1 MSDTEQ
7 LYFEMPIKRSL
18 GIEDF
23 RISDCNKLAFDLVTK
38 FCKEEISTGVISG
51 PPFSGKSH
59 LCKILIKQ
67 ITNKNI
73 ILIDRIEKDLLE
85 TIDSCDFLII
95 ENINNIQG
103 INEENH
109 LFHAINFIKQNH
121 KQLLLT
127 SQDSLVNIDLTLE
140 DLKSRLEAMIE
151 ASISEPDDK
160 LMESIIIKIFNDRQL
175 LITPKVL
182 NFLMKRLE
190 RSYKE
195 INHFI
200 EIIDKTS
207 LKKGKKISIK
217 LINDL
222 LN

>member
-7 LYFEMPIKRSL
+7 LYFEMPIKNSL

-23 RISDCNKLAFDLVTK
+23 RISNSNKLAFDLVISLIK
-38 FCKEEISTGVISG
+38 KEIFTGIIFG

-59 LCKILIKQ
+59 LCKILAKQ
-67 ITNKNI
+67 IKDKKVIT
-73 ILIDRIEKDLLE
+73 IDRINEDMLE

-95 ENINNIQG
+95 ENINNIVE

-109 LFHAINFIKQNH
+109 LFHAINFINQNE

-127 SQDSLVNIDLTLE
+127 SQNSLSNINLNLE
-140 DLKSRLEAMIE
+140 DLKSRLESMIGVN
-151 ASISEPDDK
+151 ISEPDDQ
-160 LMESIIIKIFNDRQL
+160 LMESIIIKIFNNRQL
-175 LITPKVL
+175 LITPSLL
-182 NFLMKRLE
+182 NFLMKRLD
-190 RSYKE
+190 RSYRE
-195 INHFI
+195 INNFI

-217 LINDL
+217 LINDI

>member
-140 DLKSRLEAMIE
+140 DLKSRLESMIE

-207 LKKGKKISIK
+207 LKKGKRISIK
-217 LINDL
+217 LINGL

>member
-1 MSDTEQ
+1 MSDIEQ
-7 LYFEMPIKRSL
+7 LYFEMPIKTSL

-23 RISDCNKLAFDLVTK
+23 RISDSNKLAFDLVTK

-207 LKKGKKISIK
+207 LKKGKRISIK
-217 LINDL
+217 LINGL